1 MITVICALTGASL
14 LSIFIAFLLEDL
26 KRKRWHKKATHQPL
40 SQMTFDDL
48 VDEINMT
55 YELPATNTTQQA
67 QQVNQAKSKIHQ

>member
-55 YELPATNTTQQA
+55 YE
-67 QQVNQAKSKIHQ
+67 